1 MMCYISYVVCRYSI
15 LNGLIDSREVR
26 RVKAAGSSRSSEA
39 ASWQSSRQGAV
50 DDARLQEVIAQRDA
64 YYQKWFAS
72 QQEQMSQHYANVV
85 QQQMHVGL
93 SDYPFSCIET

>member
-1 MMCYISYVVCRYSI
+1 VK
-15 LNGLIDSREVR
+15 L
-26 RVKAAGSSRSSEA
+26 RV
-39 ASWQSSRQGAV
+39 ASQQSSRQGTI

-72 QQEQMSQHYANVV
+72 QQEQISQHYINVV
-85 QQQMHVGL
+85 QQQMQVSL